1 MVQILIAILFV
12 PVAALGGIGA
22 EPPSM
27 RERNHILIKACA
39 RYNAVGFYKIDAR
52 TGEVVER
59 LTADPKLRDK
69 DPRWSP
75 DRRKIAWMRGEVYK
89 EGTTGVPGEIYVM
102 DADGTD
108 RRRVTDSELPNF
120 DPDWSPDSTKLVF
133 ERGFL
138 EESDVVTINADGS
151 GERRLTRD
159 DGVDIDPVWSPNGRW
174 IAWASD
180 GAIRKMRADGTDKQK
195 LTGARQAERRATD
208 EAPRWSP
215 AGNAI
220 LFVRS
225 IHGKDDWN
233 MELFIVRPNG
243 RGLTRL
249 TRSPEDEYE
258 HSWSPDGT
266 KIVFQRRR
274 WEASDGTYRQHLW
287 VMDADGGN
295 QIRLT
300 GNLAVRN
307 WYLSFYPTWSP
318 NGTRVAYSTN
328 RMRCNRADL
337 WVARADGSG
346 RRRLTRTDRFGE
358 IKPNWY
364 SRGGQDL
371 VF

>member
-1 MVQILIAILFV
+1 MLIAILLM
-12 PVAALGGIGA
+12 PVAALGGGGGGD
-22 EPPSM
+22 PPSM
-27 RERNHILIKACA
+27 RERNRILVRACGHH
-39 RYNAVGFYKIDAR
+39 RAVGFYKIDAR
-52 TGEVVER
+52 TGKVVER
-59 LTADPKLRDK
+59 LTKDPNLHDK

-75 DRRKIAWMRGEVYK
+75 DRRKISWMRGEVYK

-138 EESDVVTINADGS
+138 EESDIVTVDADGS
-151 GERRLTRD
+151 GERRLTHD

-174 IAWASD
+174 ITWSSD
-180 GAIRKMRADGTDKQK
+180 YAIRKMRADGTDKQK
-195 LTGARQAERRATD
+195 LTGARQAERRASD
-208 EAPRWSP
+208 AAPRWSP

-233 MELFIVRPNG
+233 RELFTIRPSG

-249 TRSPEDEYE
+249 TRSRADEYE

-266 KIVFQRRR
+266 KIVFQRRGD
-274 WEASDGTYRQHLW
+274 ASDGTIRQHLW
-287 VMDADGGN
+287 AMDADDGS
-295 QIRLT
+295 QTRLT
-300 GNLAVRN
+300 GNLAVKN
-307 WYLSFYPTWSP
+307 WSHFSFYPTWSS
-318 NGTRVAYSTN
+318 NGTRVAYT
-328 RMRCNRADL
+328 RYRTHCGRADL

-346 RRRLTRTDRFGE
+346 TRRLTRTDRLGE

-364 SRGGQDL
+364 SRGGQDQ